1 MTIEMRES
9 FNAFMFCSPWDEI
22 RCGPDSKL
30 ARTLLLS
37 GDAEIAAESAQ
48 ENRSGEY
55 LIVTLTLNR
64 RTAYPAGKFGVDI

>member
-9 FNAFMFCSPWDEI
+9 FNAFMFCSPWVEI

-30 ARTLLLS
+30 ARTLLLL

-48 ENRSGEY
+48 ENRSGVARSFVN
-55 LIVTLTLNR
+55 I
-64 RTAYPAGKFGVDI
+64 

>member
-22 RCGPDSKL
+22 RRGPDSEL
-30 ARTLLLS
+30 AHTLLLM

-48 ENRSGEY
+48 ENRSGVARYFEN
-55 LIVTLTLNR
+55 V
-64 RTAYPAGKFGVDI
+64 